1 IYDEIVDSDIF
12 TLTGVKVAELFEAAA
27 SEQYPIIK
35 RNDKAFRLVT
45 KLIDE
50 DGEQLLSV
58 LFNDITTFEELKEKY
73 NDEKLCIA
81 KIQVDN
87 YDELIADMT
96 AQERQN
102 LTNAI
107 DRIIR
112 KWAEKANASINEI
125 DDNIYIVTFEQ
136 YFLDKL
142 INLKFSILD
151 EVRD

>member
-1 IYDEIVDSDIF
+1 MCIRD
-12 TLTGVKVAELFEAAA
+12 
-27 SEQYPIIK
+27 
-35 RNDKAFRLVT
+35 R
-45 KLIDE
+45 
-50 DGEQLLSV
+50 
-58 LFNDITTFEELKEKY
+58 FNDITTFEELKEKY

-125 DDNIYIVTFEQ
+125 DDNIYIVTFE
-136 YFLDKL
+136 YRSRRRWKE
-142 INLKFSILD
+142 SC
-151 EVRD
+151 